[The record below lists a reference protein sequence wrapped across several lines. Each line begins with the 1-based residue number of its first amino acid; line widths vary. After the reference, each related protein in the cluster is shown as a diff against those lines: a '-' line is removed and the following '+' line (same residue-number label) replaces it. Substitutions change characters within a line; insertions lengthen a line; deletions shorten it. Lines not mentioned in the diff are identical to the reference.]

1 LSFGKK
7 NTKNF
12 ADKKK
17 KRNFAGEKKQKQ
29 RKQ

>member
-1 LSFGKK
+1 LAKK
-7 NTKNF
+7 TTKNF

>member
-1 LSFGKK
+1 LAKK